1 MPRHEKPL
9 HGQKMAVYRAIEILQ
24 EIYPARILQK
34 KANKVGAKAHIEYL
48 EAAME
53 TLDGLCE
60 RKDMRENL

>member
-1 MPRHEKPL
+1 
-9 HGQKMAVYRAIEILQ
+9 MAVYRAIEILQ

-60 RKDMRENL
+60 RKDMRDNL